1 MCICAASVPE
11 ISLTKIA
18 ENFIFSRK
26 KRIILFLKINLKCQN
41 DKKAKTLAVKQI
53 DRRDAHESSLPQR
66 VAGKEE
72 NRHGDNYQKRGKK
85 KLNFGGDNTAKKKK
99 L

>member
-1 MCICAASVPE
+1 MCIYAASVPE

-26 KRIILFLKINLKCQN
+26 KRIILFLKINLKWQN
-41 DKKAKTLAVKQI
+41 DKKVKTLAVKQI
-53 DRRDAHESSLPQR
+53 DRRDAHESSLSQR

-72 NRHGDNYQKRGKK
+72 NRHGDNYPKRGKK
-85 KLNFGGDNTAKKKK
+85 KLNWRG
-99 L
+99 